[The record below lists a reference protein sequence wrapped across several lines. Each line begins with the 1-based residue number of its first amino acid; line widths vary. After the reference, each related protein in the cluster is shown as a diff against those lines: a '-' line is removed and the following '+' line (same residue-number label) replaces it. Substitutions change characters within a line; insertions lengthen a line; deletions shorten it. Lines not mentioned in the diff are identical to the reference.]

1 MNTTTNT
8 NDKIVEITYNGFNF
22 TVDFTKKGVPGIYYN
37 GKRLKP
43 TLSKKL
49 NRNHV
54 TLSLPL
60 EFMGKPGIY
69 VSSNGYGCLY
79 HIYTYRLIAA
89 AM

>member
-1 MNTTTNT
+1 MNTTDN
-8 NDKIVEITYNGFNF
+8 KIVEITYNGFNF

-37 GKRLKP
+37 GKRLNP

-54 TLSLPL
+54 TISLPL
-60 EFMGKPGIY
+60 EFKGKPGIY
-69 VSSNGYGCLY
+69 VCSRGYYCLF